1 MQYLFWGTIVLSYFE
16 KSQRRRRIL
25 NNIKSRRI
33 IINKFHIPLGIVPS
47 RYANPTEGT
56 KIELKN
62 TNNGDIYSYRISV
75 SSERITNLYLKLL
88 KLFPSYGT
96 MVIERISEDVNRD
109 FDVLMSD
116 PDISLNEIKKV
127 FKKYN
132 DLWIECGFVGFGV
145 IDELTEFEIFINLD
159 KEIEINTTYK
169 NMHKINRILDAY
181 NVFNDDASFIGD
193 YEHWHYSLS
202 SIVSDEGCSETDEYI
217 FDYYDII
224 NNLKQIYGFT
234 TINLNESDKLVK
246 VAKWWNV
253 TVKGLGKCKKRTFI
267 STYYIVANTIEEMET
282 LIDEKMRDMNIDYYY
297 IYDFY
302 NVDPGNY
309 NYESVNVVDLHNI
322 SFENAPFGI
331 WAQSDVFIC
340 NTKNIASYYIN
351 KNYARTY

>member
-1 MQYLFWGTIVLSYFE
+1 M
-16 KSQRRRRIL
+16 
-25 NNIKSRRI
+25 
-33 IINKFHIPLGIVPS
+33 
-47 RYANPTEGT
+47 A
-56 KIELKN
+56 
-62 TNNGDIYSYRISV
+62 
-75 SSERITNLYLKLL
+75 
-88 KLFPSYGT
+88 
-96 MVIERISEDVNRD
+96 
-109 FDVLMSD
+109 
-116 PDISLNEIKKV
+116 
-127 FKKYN
+127 
-132 DLWIECGFVGFGV
+132 
-145 IDELTEFEIFINLD
+145 
-159 KEIEINTTYK
+159 
-169 NMHKINRILDAY
+169 
-181 NVFNDDASFIGD
+181 
-193 YEHWHYSLS
+193 
-202 SIVSDEGCSETDEYI
+202 
-217 FDYYDII
+217 
-224 NNLKQIYGFT
+224 

-302 NVDPGNY
+302 NVDPVNY